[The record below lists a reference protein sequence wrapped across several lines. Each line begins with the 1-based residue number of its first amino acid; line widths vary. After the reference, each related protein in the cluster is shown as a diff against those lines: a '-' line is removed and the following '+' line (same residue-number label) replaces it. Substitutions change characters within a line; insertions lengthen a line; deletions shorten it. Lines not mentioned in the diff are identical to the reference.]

1 MKRHS
6 IRSILS
12 LVLALLMVLSMTASA
27 FATEDDKKAEADSV
41 RQEWNDLQNQIE
53 EKREE
58 MNALEAELKKVQK
71 DKANTQYEKTLLDQR
86 NAALQ
91 AEINL
96 LQEQMGVTEQCIAA
110 NLELEKE
117 QTALFHD
124 QIRME
129 EERGVSSYWSV
140 LFKATSFADLVSRID
155 FINEIVEY
163 ERSIIEGLRATRDQ
177 LAADREM
184 LEQQNKDMDAAVV
197 TLEHKIADSMKL
209 LAEYTATEEGMQ
221 AEYDAIKAE
230 ADALDDLI
238 EAAEKKAAEL
248 GLTDIAGTTGGYAWP
263 CSSIRWITSK
273 FGGRQSPGGIGST
286 NHKGV
291 DIGTPMNTPI
301 LAAKSGTVTW
311 ASWNGGYGHCVIIY
325 HGQGNSTLYG
335 HLNSYACQVGDT
347 VSQGDLIAYSGTSG
361 NSTGPHLHFEI
372 TENGVRVNP
381 LSHGAQPQKGYL
393 SGYTLSSSA

>member
-12 LVLALLMVLSMTASA
+12 LVLALLMLLSMTASA
-27 FATEDDKKAEADSV
+27 FATEGEDNKKAEADSV
-41 RQEWNDLQNQIE
+41 RQEWNDLQNKIE
-53 EKREE
+53 AKREE
-58 MNALEAELKKVQK
+58 MSDIEAELKKVQK

-117 QTALFHD
+117 QTKLFHE

-140 LFKATSFADLVSRID
+140 LFKATSFADLISRID
-155 FINEIVEY
+155 FVNEIVEY
-163 ERSIIEGLRATRDQ
+163 ERSIIEGLRDTRDQ
-177 LAADREM
+177 LASDREV
-184 LEQQNKDMDAAVV
+184 LEQQNADMDAAVV

-238 EAAEKKAAEL
+238 AAAEQKAIEL
-248 GLTDIAGTTGGYAWP
+248 GLTDIVGTTGGYEWP
-263 CSSIRWITSK
+263 CASIRWITSM

-291 DIGTPMNTPI
+291 DIGTPMRTPI

-311 ASWNGGYGHCVIIY
+311 ASWNGGYGECIIIY
-325 HGQGNSTLYG
+325 HGKGNSTLYG
-335 HLNSYACQVGDT
+335 HLDNLSGSPYNVKLGDT
-347 VSQGDLIAYSGTSG
+347 VRQGDVIGWSGTSG
-361 NSTGPHLHFEI
+361 NSTGPHLHFGI
-372 TENGVRVNP
+372 KENDTWVDP
-381 LSHGAQPQKGYL
+381 LNYL
-393 SGYTLSSSA
+393 TGWHYYG

>member
-12 LVLALLMVLSMTASA
+12 FVLALLMLLSMTASA
-27 FATEDDKKAEADSV
+27 FATEGEDNKKAEADSV

-53 EKREE
+53 AKREE
-58 MNALEAELKKVQK
+58 MSDIEAELKKVQK

-117 QTALFHD
+117 QTKLFHE

-140 LFKATSFADLVSRID
+140 LFKATSFADLISRID
-155 FINEIVEY
+155 FVNEIVEY
-163 ERSIIEGLRATRDQ
+163 ERSIIEGLRDTRDQ
-177 LAADREM
+177 LAADREV
-184 LEQQNKDMDAAVV
+184 LEQQNADMDAAVV

-238 EAAEKKAAEL
+238 AAAEQKAIEL
-248 GLTDIAGTTGGYAWP
+248 GLTDIVGTTGGYEWP
-263 CSSIRWITSK
+263 CASIRWITSM
-273 FGGRQSPGGIGST
+273 FGGRKSPGGIGST

-291 DIGTPMNTPI
+291 DIGTPMRTPI

-311 ASWNGGYGHCVIIY
+311 ASWNGGYGECVIIY
-325 HGQGNSTLYG
+325 HGKGNSTLYG
-335 HLNSYACQVGDT
+335 HLDNGAYNVKVGDT
-347 VSQGDLIAYSGTSG
+347 VRQGDVIAWSGTTG
-361 NSTGPHLHFEI
+361 NSTGPHLHFGI
-372 TENGVRVNP
+372 KENDTWVDP
-381 LSHGAQPQKGYL
+381 LNYL
-393 SGYTLSSSA
+393 TGWHYYG

>member
-6 IRSILS
+6 IRSLFS
-12 LVLALLMVLSMTASA
+12 LLCAVMMLLSMTASA
-27 FATEDDKKAEADSV
+27 FAAEDDKKSEADSV
-41 RQEWNDLQNQIE
+41 RQEWNDLQSQIE
-53 EKREE
+53 AKREE
-58 MNALEAELKKVQK
+58 MNDLEAELKKVQK
-71 DKANTQYEKTLLDQR
+71 DKANTQYQKTLLDQR

-96 LQEQMGVTEQCIAA
+96 LQEQMGVTERCIAA
-110 NLELEKE
+110 NLVLEEE
-117 QTALFHD
+117 QTKLFHE

-155 FINEIVEY
+155 FVNEIVEY
-163 ERSIIEGLRATRDQ
+163 ERSIIDGLRDTRSQ
-177 LAADREM
+177 LASDREV

-209 LAEYTATEEGMQ
+209 LADYTATEEGMQ

-238 EAAEKKAAEL
+238 AAAEQKAIEL
-248 GLTDIAGTTGGYAWP
+248 GLTDIVGTTGGYEWP
-263 CSSIRWITSK
+263 CSSIRWITSM

-291 DIGTPMNTPI
+291 DIGTPMRTPI
-301 LAAKSGTVTW
+301 LAAKSGTVTH
-311 ASWNGGYGHCVIIY
+311 ASWNGGYGECIIIF
-325 HGQGNSTLYG
+325 HGRGNSTLYG
-335 HLNSYACQVGDT
+335 HLDYGAYNVKVGDT
-347 VSQGDLIAYSGTSG
+347 VRQGDVIGYSGTTG
-361 NSTGPHLHFEI
+361 NSTGPHLHFGI
-372 TENGVRVNP
+372 KENDTWVDP
-381 LSHGAQPQKGYL
+381 LDYL
-393 SGYTLSSSA
+393 TGWHYYG

>member
-12 LVLALLMVLSMTASA
+12 FVLALLMLLSMTASA
-27 FATEDDKKAEADSV
+27 FATEGEDNKKAEADSV

-53 EKREE
+53 AKREE
-58 MNALEAELKKVQK
+58 MSDIEAELKKVQK

-117 QTALFHD
+117 QTKLFHE

-140 LFKATSFADLVSRID
+140 LFKATSFADLISRID
-155 FINEIVEY
+155 FVNEIVEY
-163 ERSIIEGLRATRDQ
+163 ERSIIEGLRDTRDQ
-177 LAADREM
+177 LAADREV
-184 LEQQNKDMDAAVV
+184 LEQQNADMDAAVV

-238 EAAEKKAAEL
+238 AAAEQKAIEL
-248 GLTDIAGTTGGYAWP
+248 GLTDIVGTTGGYEWP
-263 CSSIRWITSK
+263 CASIRWITSM

-291 DIGTPMNTPI
+291 DIGTPMRTPI

-311 ASWNGGYGHCVIIY
+311 ASWNGGYGECIIIY
-325 HGQGNSTLYG
+325 HGKGNSTLYG
-335 HLNSYACQVGDT
+335 HLDNLSGSPYNVKLGDT
-347 VSQGDLIAYSGTSG
+347 VRQGDVIG
-361 NSTGPHLHFEI
+361 
-372 TENGVRVNP
+372 
-381 LSHGAQPQKGYL
+381 
-393 SGYTLSSSA
+393 

>member
-6 IRSILS
+6 IRSIIS
-12 LVLALLMVLSMTASA
+12 LVLALLMMLSMTASA
-27 FATEDDKKAEADSV
+27 FATEDEDNKKAEADSV
-41 RQEWNDLQNQIE
+41 RQEWNDLQDQIE
-53 EKREE
+53 DKRKE
-58 MNALEAELKKVQK
+58 MSDLEAELKKVQE
-71 DKANTQYEKTLLDQR
+71 DKANTQYQKTLLDQR

-96 LQEQMGVTEQCIAA
+96 LQEQMGVTEKCIAA

-117 QTALFHD
+117 QTKLFHE

-140 LFKATSFADLVSRID
+140 LFKATSFADLISRID
-155 FINEIVEY
+155 FVNEIVEY
-163 ERSIIEGLRATRDQ
+163 ERSIIEGLRDTRDQ

-184 LEQQNKDMDAAVV
+184 LEQQNADMDAAVV

-209 LAEYTATEEGMQ
+209 LADYTATEEGMQ

-238 EAAEKKAAEL
+238 AAAEQKAIEL
-248 GLTDIAGTTGGYAWP
+248 GLTDIVGTTGGYEWP
-263 CSSIRWITSK
+263 CKSIRWITSM
-273 FGGRQSPGGIGST
+273 FGGRNSPGGIGST

-291 DIGTPMNTPI
+291 DIGTPMRTPI

-311 ASWNGGYGHCVIIY
+311 ASWNGGYGECVIIY
-325 HGQGNSTLYG
+325 HGKGNSTLYG
-335 HLNSYACQVGDT
+335 HLDNGAYNVKVGDT
-347 VSQGDLIAYSGTSG
+347 VRQGDVIAWSGTTG
-361 NSTGPHLHFEI
+361 NSTGPHLHFGI
-372 TENGVRVNP
+372 KENDTWVDP
-381 LSHGAQPQKGYL
+381 LNYL
-393 SGYTLSSSA
+393 TGWHYYG

>member
-12 LVLALLMVLSMTASA
+12 FVLALLMVLSMTASA

-177 LAADREM
+177 LAADREV

-273 FGGRQSPGGIGST
+273 FGGRNSPGGIGST

-335 HLNSYACQVGDT
+335 HLNSYSCKVGDT

-361 NSTGPHLHFEI
+361 NSTGPHLHFGVK
-372 TENGVRVNP
+372 ENDIWVDP
-381 LSHGAQPQKGYL
+381 LNYL
-393 SGYTLSSSA
+393 TGWHYYG

>member
-12 LVLALLMVLSMTASA
+12 FVLALLMVLSMTASA

-58 MNALEAELKKVQK
+58 MSALEAELKKVQK
-71 DKANTQYEKTLLDQR
+71 DKANTQYQKTLLDQR

-238 EAAEKKAAEL
+238 AAAEKKAIEL
-248 GLTDIAGTTGGYAWP
+248 GLTDIVGTTGGYAWP

-273 FGGRQSPGGIGST
+273 FGGRNSPGGIGST

-361 NSTGPHLHFEI
+361 NSTGPHLHFGVK
-372 TENGVRVNP
+372 ENDIWVDP
-381 LSHGAQPQKGYL
+381 LNYL
-393 SGYTLSSSA
+393 TGWHYYG

>member
-12 LVLALLMVLSMTASA
+12 FVLALLMLLSMTASV
-27 FATEDDKKAEADSV
+27 FATEGEDNKKAEADSV

-53 EKREE
+53 AKREE
-58 MNALEAELKKVQK
+58 MSDIEAELKKVQK

-117 QTALFHD
+117 QTKLFHE

-140 LFKATSFADLVSRID
+140 LFKATSFADLISRID
-155 FINEIVEY
+155 FVNEIVEY
-163 ERSIIEGLRATRDQ
+163 ERSIIEGLRDTRDQ
-177 LAADREM
+177 LASDREV
-184 LEQQNKDMDAAVV
+184 LEQQNADMDAAVV

-238 EAAEKKAAEL
+238 AAAEQKAIEL
-248 GLTDIAGTTGGYAWP
+248 GLTDIVGTTGGYEWP
-263 CSSIRWITSK
+263 CASIRWITSM
-273 FGGRQSPGGIGST
+273 FGGRKSPGGIGST

-291 DIGTPMNTPI
+291 DIGTPMRTPI

-311 ASWNGGYGHCVIIY
+311 ASWNGGYGECVIIY
-325 HGQGNSTLYG
+325 HGKGNSTLYG
-335 HLNSYACQVGDT
+335 HLDNGAYNVKVGDT
-347 VSQGDLIAYSGTSG
+347 VRQGDVIAWSGTTG
-361 NSTGPHLHFEI
+361 NSTGPHLHFGI
-372 TENGVRVNP
+372 KENDTWVDP
-381 LSHGAQPQKGYL
+381 LNYL
-393 SGYTLSSSA
+393 TGWHYYG

>member
-12 LVLALLMVLSMTASA
+12 LVLALLMLLSMTASA
-27 FATEDDKKAEADSV
+27 FATEGEDNKKAEADSV
-41 RQEWNDLQNQIE
+41 RQEWNDLQNKIE
-53 EKREE
+53 AKREE
-58 MNALEAELKKVQK
+58 MNDIEAELKKVQK

-110 NLELEKE
+110 NLELEEE
-117 QTALFHD
+117 QTKLFHE

-129 EERGVSSYWSV
+129 EERGISSYWSV
-140 LFKATSFADLVSRID
+140 LFKATSFADLISRID
-155 FINEIVEY
+155 FVNEIVEY
-163 ERSIIEGLRATRDQ
+163 ERSIIEGLRDTRDQ
-177 LAADREM
+177 LASDREV
-184 LEQQNKDMDAAVV
+184 LEQQNADMDAAVV

-238 EAAEKKAAEL
+238 AAAEQKAIEL
-248 GLTDIAGTTGGYAWP
+248 GLTDIIGTTGGYEWP
-263 CSSIRWITSK
+263 CASIRWITSM

-291 DIGTPMNTPI
+291 DIGTPMRTPI

-311 ASWNGGYGHCVIIY
+311 ASWNGGYGECVIIY
-325 HGQGNSTLYG
+325 HGKGNSTLYG
-335 HLNSYACQVGDT
+335 HLDNGAYNVKLGDT
-347 VSQGDLIAYSGTSG
+347 VRQGDVIGWSGTTG
-361 NSTGPHLHFEI
+361 NSTGPHLHFGI
-372 TENGVRVNP
+372 KENDTWVDP
-381 LSHGAQPQKGYL
+381 LNYL
-393 SGYTLSSSA
+393 TGWHYYG

>member
-12 LVLALLMVLSMTASA
+12 FVLALLMLLSMTASA
-27 FATEDDKKAEADSV
+27 FATEGEDNKKAEADSV

-53 EKREE
+53 AKREE
-58 MNALEAELKKVQK
+58 MSDIEAELKKVQK

-117 QTALFHD
+117 QTKLFHE

-129 EERGVSSYWSV
+129 EERGISSYWSV
-140 LFKATSFADLVSRID
+140 LFKATSFADLISRID
-155 FINEIVEY
+155 FVNEIVEY
-163 ERSIIEGLRATRDQ
+163 ERSIIEGLRDTRDQ
-177 LAADREM
+177 LASDREV
-184 LEQQNKDMDAAVV
+184 LEQQNADMDAAVV

-238 EAAEKKAAEL
+238 AAAEQKAIEL
-248 GLTDIAGTTGGYAWP
+248 GLTDIVGTTGGYEWP
-263 CSSIRWITSK
+263 CASIRWITSM
-273 FGGRQSPGGIGST
+273 FGGRKSPGGIGST

-291 DIGTPMNTPI
+291 DIGTPMRTPI

-311 ASWNGGYGHCVIIY
+311 ASWNGGYGECVIIY
-325 HGQGNSTLYG
+325 HGKGNSTLYG
-335 HLNSYACQVGDT
+335 HLDNGAYNVKVGDT
-347 VSQGDLIAYSGTSG
+347 VRQGDVIAWSGTTG
-361 NSTGPHLHFEI
+361 NSTGPHLHFGI
-372 TENGVRVNP
+372 KENDTWVDP
-381 LSHGAQPQKGYL
+381 LNYL
-393 SGYTLSSSA
+393 TGWHYYG

>member
-58 MNALEAELKKVQK
+58 MNALEAELKKVKK

-230 ADALDDLI
+230 ADALDGLI

-273 FGGRQSPGGIGST
+273 FGGRNSPGGIGST

-361 NSTGPHLHFEI
+361 NSTGPHLHFGVK
-372 TENGVRVNP
+372 ENDIWVDP
-381 LSHGAQPQKGYL
+381 LNYL
-393 SGYTLSSSA
+393 TGWHYYG

>member
-27 FATEDDKKAEADSV
+27 FATEDEDDKKAEADSV

-58 MNALEAELKKVQK
+58 MNALEAELKKVK
-71 DKANTQYEKTLLDQR
+71 NNKANTQYEKTLLDQR
-86 NAALQ
+86 NAVLQ

-177 LAADREM
+177 LAADREV

-273 FGGRQSPGGIGST
+273 FGGRNSPGGIGST

-335 HLNSYACQVGDT
+335 HLNSYSCKVGDT

-361 NSTGPHLHFEI
+361 NSTGPHLHFGI
-372 TENGVRVNP
+372 KENDTWVDP
-381 LSHGAQPQKGYL
+381 LNYL
-393 SGYTLSSSA
+393 TGWHYYG

>member
-12 LVLALLMVLSMTASA
+12 FVLALLMLLSMTASA
-27 FATEDDKKAEADSV
+27 FATEGEDNKKAEADSV

-53 EKREE
+53 AKREE
-58 MNALEAELKKVQK
+58 MSDIEAELKKVQK

-117 QTALFHD
+117 QTRLFHE

-129 EERGVSSYWSV
+129 EERGISSYWSV
-140 LFKATSFADLVSRID
+140 LFKATSFADLISRID
-155 FINEIVEY
+155 FVNEIVEY
-163 ERSIIEGLRATRDQ
+163 ERSIIEGLRDTRDQ
-177 LAADREM
+177 LASDREV
-184 LEQQNKDMDAAVV
+184 LEQQNADMDAAVV

-238 EAAEKKAAEL
+238 AAAEQKAIEL
-248 GLTDIAGTTGGYAWP
+248 GLTDIVGTTGGYEWP
-263 CSSIRWITSK
+263 CASIRWITSM

-291 DIGTPMNTPI
+291 DIGTPMRTPI

-311 ASWNGGYGHCVIIY
+311 ASWNGGYGECIIIY
-325 HGQGNSTLYG
+325 HGKGNSTLYG
-335 HLNSYACQVGDT
+335 HLDNLSGSPYNVKLGDT
-347 VSQGDLIAYSGTSG
+347 VRQGDVIGWSGTSG
-361 NSTGPHLHFEI
+361 NSTGPHLHFGI
-372 TENGVRVNP
+372 KENDTWVDP
-381 LSHGAQPQKGYL
+381 LNYL
-393 SGYTLSSSA
+393 TGWHYYG

>member
-12 LVLALLMVLSMTASA
+12 FVLALLMLLSMTASA
-27 FATEDDKKAEADSV
+27 FATEGEDNKKAEADSV
-41 RQEWNDLQNQIE
+41 RQEWNDLQNKIE
-53 EKREE
+53 AKREE
-58 MNALEAELKKVQK
+58 MSDIEAELKKVQK

-117 QTALFHD
+117 QTKLFHE

-140 LFKATSFADLVSRID
+140 LFKATSFADLISRID
-155 FINEIVEY
+155 FVNEIVEY
-163 ERSIIEGLRATRDQ
+163 ERSIIEGLRDTRDQ
-177 LAADREM
+177 LAADREV
-184 LEQQNKDMDAAVV
+184 LEQQNADMDAAVV

-238 EAAEKKAAEL
+238 AAAEQKAIEL
-248 GLTDIAGTTGGYAWP
+248 GLTDIVGTTGGYEWP
-263 CSSIRWITSK
+263 CASIRWITSM

-291 DIGTPMNTPI
+291 DIGTPMRTPI

-311 ASWNGGYGHCVIIY
+311 ASWNGGYGECIIIY
-325 HGQGNSTLYG
+325 HGKGNSTLYG
-335 HLNSYACQVGDT
+335 HLDNLSGSPYNVKLGDT
-347 VSQGDLIAYSGTSG
+347 VRQGDVIGWSGTSG
-361 NSTGPHLHFEI
+361 NSTGPHLHFGI
-372 TENGVRVNP
+372 KENDTWVDP
-381 LSHGAQPQKGYL
+381 LNYL
-393 SGYTLSSSA
+393 TGWHYYG

>member
-1 MKRHS
+1 MKRYS

-27 FATEDDKKAEADSV
+27 FATEDEDDKKAEADSV

-58 MNALEAELKKVQK
+58 MNALEAELKKVK
-71 DKANTQYEKTLLDQR
+71 NNKANTQYEKTLLDQR

-177 LAADREM
+177 LAADREV

-209 LAEYTATEEGMQ
+209 LAAYTATEEGMQ

-273 FGGRQSPGGIGST
+273 FGGRNSPGGIGST

-335 HLNSYACQVGDT
+335 HLNSYSCKVGDT

-361 NSTGPHLHFEI
+361 NSTGPHLHFGI
-372 TENGVRVNP
+372 KENDTWVDP
-381 LSHGAQPQKGYL
+381 LNYL
-393 SGYTLSSSA
+393 TGWHYYG

>member
-12 LVLALLMVLSMTASA
+12 FVLALLMLLSMTASA
-27 FATEDDKKAEADSV
+27 FATEGEDNKKAEADSV
-41 RQEWNDLQNQIE
+41 RQEWNDLQNKIE
-53 EKREE
+53 AKREE
-58 MNALEAELKKVQK
+58 MSDIEAELKKVQK

-117 QTALFHD
+117 QTKLFHE

-129 EERGVSSYWSV
+129 EERGISSYWSV
-140 LFKATSFADLVSRID
+140 LFKATSFADLISRID
-155 FINEIVEY
+155 FVNEIVEY
-163 ERSIIEGLRATRDQ
+163 ERSIIDGLRDTRDQ
-177 LAADREM
+177 LASDREV
-184 LEQQNKDMDAAVV
+184 LEQQNADMDAAVV

-238 EAAEKKAAEL
+238 AAAEQKAIEL
-248 GLTDIAGTTGGYAWP
+248 GLTDIVGTTGGYEWP
-263 CSSIRWITSK
+263 CASIRWITSM
-273 FGGRQSPGGIGST
+273 FGGRKSPGGIGST

-291 DIGTPMNTPI
+291 DIGTPMRTPI

-311 ASWNGGYGHCVIIY
+311 ASWNGGYGECIIIY
-325 HGQGNSTLYG
+325 HGKGNSTLYG
-335 HLNSYACQVGDT
+335 HLDNLSGSPYNVKLGDT
-347 VSQGDLIAYSGTSG
+347 VRQGDVIGWSGTSG
-361 NSTGPHLHFEI
+361 NSTGPHLHFGI
-372 TENGVRVNP
+372 KENDTWVDP
-381 LSHGAQPQKGYL
+381 LNYL
-393 SGYTLSSSA
+393 TGWHYYG

>member
-12 LVLALLMVLSMTASA
+12 FVLALLMVLSMTASA

-238 EAAEKKAAEL
+238 DAAEKKAIEL
-248 GLTDIAGTTGGYAWP
+248 GLTDIVGTTGGYAWP

-273 FGGRQSPGGIGST
+273 FGGRNSPGGIGST

-361 NSTGPHLHFEI
+361 NSTGPHLHFGVK
-372 TENGVRVNP
+372 ENDIWVDP
-381 LSHGAQPQKGYL
+381 LNYL
-393 SGYTLSSSA
+393 TGWHYYG

>member
-12 LVLALLMVLSMTASA
+12 FVLALLMLLSMTASA

-53 EKREE
+53 AKREE
-58 MNALEAELKKVQK
+58 LSDIEAELKKVQK

-117 QTALFHD
+117 QTKLFHE

-129 EERGVSSYWSV
+129 EERGISSYWSV
-140 LFKATSFADLVSRID
+140 LFKATSFADLISRID
-155 FINEIVEY
+155 FVNEIVEY
-163 ERSIIEGLRATRDQ
+163 ERSIIEGLRDTRDQ
-177 LAADREM
+177 LAADREV
-184 LEQQNKDMDAAVV
+184 LEQQNADMDAAVV

-238 EAAEKKAAEL
+238 AAAEQKAIEL
-248 GLTDIAGTTGGYAWP
+248 GLTDIVGTTGGYEWP
-263 CSSIRWITSK
+263 CASIRWITSM

-291 DIGTPMNTPI
+291 DIGTPMRTPI

-311 ASWNGGYGHCVIIY
+311 ASWNGGYGECIIIY
-325 HGQGNSTLYG
+325 HGKGNSTLYG
-335 HLNSYACQVGDT
+335 HLDNLSGSPYNVKLGDT
-347 VSQGDLIAYSGTSG
+347 VRQGDVIGWSGTSG
-361 NSTGPHLHFEI
+361 NSTGPHLHFGI
-372 TENGVRVNP
+372 KENDTWVDP
-381 LSHGAQPQKGYL
+381 LNYL
-393 SGYTLSSSA
+393 TGWHYYG

>member
-12 LVLALLMVLSMTASA
+12 LVLALLMLLSMTASA
-27 FATEDDKKAEADSV
+27 FATEGEDNKKAEADSV
-41 RQEWNDLQNQIE
+41 RQEWNDLQNKIE
-53 EKREE
+53 AKREE
-58 MNALEAELKKVQK
+58 MSDIEAELKKVQK

-117 QTALFHD
+117 QTKLFHE

-140 LFKATSFADLVSRID
+140 LFKATSFADLISRID
-155 FINEIVEY
+155 FVNEIVEY
-163 ERSIIEGLRATRDQ
+163 ERSIIEGLRDTRDQ
-177 LAADREM
+177 LAADREV
-184 LEQQNKDMDAAVV
+184 LEQQNADMDAAVV

-238 EAAEKKAAEL
+238 AAAEQKAIEL
-248 GLTDIAGTTGGYAWP
+248 GLTDIVGTTGGYEWP
-263 CSSIRWITSK
+263 CASIRWITSM

-291 DIGTPMNTPI
+291 DIGTPMRTPI

-311 ASWNGGYGHCVIIY
+311 ASWNGGYGECIIIY
-325 HGQGNSTLYG
+325 HGKGNSTLYG
-335 HLNSYACQVGDT
+335 HLDNLSGSPYNVKLGDT
-347 VSQGDLIAYSGTSG
+347 VRQGDVIGWSGTSG
-361 NSTGPHLHFEI
+361 NSTGPHLHFGI
-372 TENGVRVNP
+372 KENDTWVDP
-381 LSHGAQPQKGYL
+381 LNYL
-393 SGYTLSSSA
+393 PGWHYYG

>member
-12 LVLALLMVLSMTASA
+12 LVLALLMLLSMTASA
-27 FATEDDKKAEADSV
+27 FATEDEDKKKAEADSV
-41 RQEWNDLQNQIE
+41 RQEWEDLQNQIE
-53 EKREE
+53 AKREE
-58 MNALEAELKKVQK
+58 MSDIEAELKKVQK

-117 QTALFHD
+117 QTKLFHE

-155 FINEIVEY
+155 FVNEIVEY
-163 ERSIIEGLRATRDQ
+163 ERSIIEGLRDTRDQ
-177 LAADREM
+177 LAADREV

-273 FGGRQSPGGIGST
+273 FGGRNSPGGIGST

-361 NSTGPHLHFEI
+361 NSTGPHLHFGI
-372 TENGVRVNP
+372 KENDTWVDP
-381 LSHGAQPQKGYL
+381 LNYL
-393 SGYTLSSSA
+393 TGWHYYG

>member
-6 IRSILS
+6 IRSIIS
-12 LVLALLMVLSMTASA
+12 LVLALLMMLSMTASA
-27 FATEDDKKAEADSV
+27 FATEDEDNKKAEADSV
-41 RQEWNDLQNQIE
+41 RQEWNDLQDQIE
-53 EKREE
+53 DKRKE
-58 MNALEAELKKVQK
+58 MSDLEAELKKVQE
-71 DKANTQYEKTLLDQR
+71 DKANTQYQKTLLDQR

-96 LQEQMGVTEQCIAA
+96 LQEQMGVTEKCIAA

-117 QTALFHD
+117 QTALFHE

-140 LFKATSFADLVSRID
+140 LFKATSFADLISRID
-155 FINEIVEY
+155 FVNEIVEY
-163 ERSIIEGLRATRDQ
+163 ERSIIEGLRDTRDQ

-184 LEQQNKDMDAAVV
+184 LEQQNADMDAAVV

-209 LAEYTATEEGMQ
+209 LADYTATEEGMQ

-238 EAAEKKAAEL
+238 AAAEQKAIEL
-248 GLTDIAGTTGGYAWP
+248 GLTDIVGTTGGYEWP
-263 CSSIRWITSK
+263 CKSIRWITSM
-273 FGGRQSPGGIGST
+273 FGGRNSPGGIGST

-291 DIGTPMNTPI
+291 DIGTPMRTPI

-311 ASWNGGYGHCVIIY
+311 ASWNGGYGECVIIY
-325 HGQGNSTLYG
+325 HGKGNSTLYG
-335 HLNSYACQVGDT
+335 HLDNGAYNVKVGDT
-347 VSQGDLIAYSGTSG
+347 VRQGDVIAWSGTTG
-361 NSTGPHLHFEI
+361 NSTGPHLHFGI
-372 TENGVRVNP
+372 KENDTWVDP
-381 LSHGAQPQKGYL
+381 LNYL
-393 SGYTLSSSA
+393 TGWHYYG

>member
-6 IRSILS
+6 IRSIIS
-12 LVLALLMVLSMTASA
+12 LVFALLMLLSMTASA
-27 FATEDDKKAEADSV
+27 FATEDEDNKKAEADSV

-53 EKREE
+53 DKRKE
-58 MNALEAELKKVQK
+58 MSDLEAELKKVQK
-71 DKANTQYEKTLLDQR
+71 DKANTQYQKTLLDQR

-96 LQEQMGVTEQCIAA
+96 LQEQMGVTEKCIAA

-117 QTALFHD
+117 QTALFHE

-155 FINEIVEY
+155 FVNEIVEY
-163 ERSIIEGLRATRDQ
+163 ERSIIDGLRDTRDQ

-184 LEQQNKDMDAAVV
+184 LEQQNSDMDAAVV

-209 LAEYTATEEGMQ
+209 LADYTATEEGMQ

-238 EAAEKKAAEL
+238 AAAEQKAIEL
-248 GLTDIAGTTGGYAWP
+248 GLTDIIGTAGGYEWP
-263 CSSIRWITSK
+263 CKSIRWITSM
-273 FGGRQSPGGIGST
+273 FGGRNSPGGIGST

-291 DIGTPMNTPI
+291 DIGTPMRTPI

-311 ASWNGGYGHCVIIY
+311 ASWNGGYGECVIIY
-325 HGQGNSTLYG
+325 HGKGNSTLYG
-335 HLNSYACQVGDT
+335 HLDNGAYNVKVGDT
-347 VSQGDLIAYSGTSG
+347 VRQGDVIAWSGTTG
-361 NSTGPHLHFEI
+361 NSTGPHLHFGI
-372 TENGVRVNP
+372 KENDTWVDP
-381 LSHGAQPQKGYL
+381 LNYL
-393 SGYTLSSSA
+393 SGWHYYG

>member
-12 LVLALLMVLSMTASA
+12 LVLALLMLLSMTASV
-27 FATEDDKKAEADSV
+27 FATEGEDNKKAEADSV
-41 RQEWNDLQNQIE
+41 RQEWNDLQNKIE
-53 EKREE
+53 AKREE
-58 MNALEAELKKVQK
+58 MSDIEAELKKVQK

-117 QTALFHD
+117 QTKLFHE

-140 LFKATSFADLVSRID
+140 LFKATSFADLISRID
-155 FINEIVEY
+155 FVNEIVEY
-163 ERSIIEGLRATRDQ
+163 ERSIIEGLRDTRDQ
-177 LAADREM
+177 LASDREV
-184 LEQQNKDMDAAVV
+184 LEQQNADMDAAVV

-238 EAAEKKAAEL
+238 AAAEQKAIEL
-248 GLTDIAGTTGGYAWP
+248 GLTDIVGTTGGYAWP
-263 CSSIRWITSK
+263 CASIRWITSM

-291 DIGTPMNTPI
+291 DIGTPMRTPI

-311 ASWNGGYGHCVIIY
+311 ASWNGGYGECIIIY
-325 HGQGNSTLYG
+325 HGKGNSTLYG
-335 HLNSYACQVGDT
+335 HLDNLSGSPYNVKLGDT
-347 VSQGDLIAYSGTSG
+347 VRQGDVIGWSGTSG
-361 NSTGPHLHFEI
+361 NSTGPHLHFGI
-372 TENGVRVNP
+372 KENDTWVDP
-381 LSHGAQPQKGYL
+381 LNYL
-393 SGYTLSSSA
+393 TGWHYYG

>member
-71 DKANTQYEKTLLDQR
+71 DKANTQYQKTLLDQR

-238 EAAEKKAAEL
+238 DAAEKKAIEL
-248 GLTDIAGTTGGYAWP
+248 GLTDIVGTTGGYAWP

-273 FGGRQSPGGIGST
+273 FGGRNSPGGIGST

-361 NSTGPHLHFEI
+361 NSTGPHLHFGVK
-372 TENGVRVNP
+372 ENDIWVDP
-381 LSHGAQPQKGYL
+381 LNYL
-393 SGYTLSSSA
+393 TGWHYYG

>member
-12 LVLALLMVLSMTASA
+12 FVLALLMLLSMTASA
-27 FATEDDKKAEADSV
+27 FATEDGDNKKAEADSV
-41 RQEWNDLQNQIE
+41 RQEWNDLQNKIE
-53 EKREE
+53 AKREE

-163 ERSIIEGLRATRDQ
+163 ERSIIEGLRDTRDQ
-177 LAADREM
+177 LASDREV
-184 LEQQNKDMDAAVV
+184 LEQQNADMDAAVV

-238 EAAEKKAAEL
+238 EAAEKKAIEL
-248 GLTDIAGTTGGYAWP
+248 GLTDIVGTTGGYAWP

-273 FGGRQSPGGIGST
+273 FGGRNSPGGIGST

-335 HLNSYACQVGDT
+335 HLNSYSCKVGDT

-361 NSTGPHLHFEI
+361 NSTGPHLHFGVK
-372 TENGVRVNP
+372 ENDTWVDP
-381 LSHGAQPQKGYL
+381 LNYL
-393 SGYTLSSSA
+393 TGWHYYG

>member
-1 MKRHS
+1 MKRYS

-27 FATEDDKKAEADSV
+27 FATEDEDDKKAEADSV

-58 MNALEAELKKVQK
+58 MNALEAELKKVK
-71 DKANTQYEKTLLDQR
+71 NNKANTQYEKTLLDQR

-177 LAADREM
+177 LAADREV

-273 FGGRQSPGGIGST
+273 FGGRNSPGGIGST

-335 HLNSYACQVGDT
+335 HLNSYSCKVGDT

-361 NSTGPHLHFEI
+361 NSTGPHLHFGI
-372 TENGVRVNP
+372 KENDTWVDP
-381 LSHGAQPQKGYL
+381 LNYL
-393 SGYTLSSSA
+393 TGWHYYG

>member
-12 LVLALLMVLSMTASA
+12 FVLALLMVLSMTSSA

-58 MNALEAELKKVQK
+58 MSALEAELKKVQK
-71 DKANTQYEKTLLDQR
+71 DKANTQYQKTLLDQR

-163 ERSIIEGLRATRDQ
+163 ERSIIEGLRDTRDQ
-177 LAADREM
+177 LASDREV
-184 LEQQNKDMDAAVV
+184 LEQQNADMDAAVV

-273 FGGRQSPGGIGST
+273 FGGRNSPGGIGST

-361 NSTGPHLHFEI
+361 NSTGPHLHFGVK
-372 TENGVRVNP
+372 ENDIWVDP
-381 LSHGAQPQKGYL
+381 LNYL
-393 SGYTLSSSA
+393 TGWHYYG

>member
-12 LVLALLMVLSMTASA
+12 FVLALLMVLSMTASA

-58 MNALEAELKKVQK
+58 MNALEAELKKVKK

-273 FGGRQSPGGIGST
+273 FGGRNSPGGIGST

-361 NSTGPHLHFEI
+361 NSTGPHLHFGI
-372 TENGVRVNP
+372 KENDTWVDP
-381 LSHGAQPQKGYL
+381 LNYL
-393 SGYTLSSSA
+393 TGWHYYG

>member
-12 LVLALLMVLSMTASA
+12 LVLALLMLLSMTASV
-27 FATEDDKKAEADSV
+27 FATEGEDNKKAEADSV
-41 RQEWNDLQNQIE
+41 RQEWNDLQNKIE
-53 EKREE
+53 AKREE
-58 MNALEAELKKVQK
+58 MSDIEAELKKVQK

-117 QTALFHD
+117 QTKLFHE

-140 LFKATSFADLVSRID
+140 LFKATSFADLISRID
-155 FINEIVEY
+155 FVNEIVEY
-163 ERSIIEGLRATRDQ
+163 ERSIIEGLRDTRDQ
-177 LAADREM
+177 LASDREV
-184 LEQQNKDMDAAVV
+184 LEQQNADMDAAVV

-238 EAAEKKAAEL
+238 AAAEQKAIEL
-248 GLTDIAGTTGGYAWP
+248 GLTDIVGTTGGYEWP
-263 CSSIRWITSK
+263 CASIRWITSM

-291 DIGTPMNTPI
+291 DIGTPMRTPI

-311 ASWNGGYGHCVIIY
+311 ASWNGGYGECVIIY
-325 HGQGNSTLYG
+325 HGKGNSTLYG
-335 HLNSYACQVGDT
+335 HLDNGAYNVKVGDT
-347 VSQGDLIAYSGTSG
+347 VRQGDVIAWSGTTG
-361 NSTGPHLHFEI
+361 NSTGPHLHFGI
-372 TENGVRVNP
+372 KENDTWVDP
-381 LSHGAQPQKGYL
+381 LNYL
-393 SGYTLSSSA
+393 TGWHYYG